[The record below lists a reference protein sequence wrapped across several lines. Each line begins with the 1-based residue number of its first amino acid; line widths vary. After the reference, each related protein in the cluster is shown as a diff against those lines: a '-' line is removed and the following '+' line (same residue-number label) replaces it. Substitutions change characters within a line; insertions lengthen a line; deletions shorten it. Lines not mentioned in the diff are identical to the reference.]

1 MKKQKRPEA
10 LSSPTPAF
18 SSSDP
23 ELLQKLEQL
32 EALLIHAVSA
42 NVQHIAPSSQ
52 KSLLE
57 LAHDITCSAIIMVHD
72 QRHQ

>member
-10 LSSPTPAF
+10 FLSPTHAF
-18 SSSDP
+18 SSPDP

-42 NVQHIAPSSQ
+42 NVQHIAPGSQ

-57 LAHDITCSAIIMVHD
+57 LAHDITCSAIVMIHG
-72 QRHQ
+72 QSHQ